1 MQIGLE
7 GDRLDRA
14 TFRDGVLYLMSS
26 EQDSTES
33 VDLAM
38 PNSENL
44 QNSEMTPGSASEDEG
59 WLSAIGSDFKNIA
72 TCFRNNIPP
81 VIGGM
86 ATLVHKTAMSVA
98 AEIAELEREGFGEE
112 DGGSPDED
120 PNSILLPWEIK
131 TSHDKDNL
139 PVCVTDE
146 ELMEDI
152 LALSRHEKT
161 FLEPF
166 DSSEAEDHIASD
178 KPDFVLDESRISL
191 IRRLLDIDES
201 LAVMHARMSGEFS
214 GFVSLF

>member
-1 MQIGLE
+1 LQIGLE

-166 DSSEAEDHIASD
+166 DSEDHIASD

>member
-166 DSSEAEDHIASD
+166 DSEDHIASD

>member
-1 MQIGLE
+1 
-7 GDRLDRA
+7 
-14 TFRDGVLYLMSS
+14 MSS
-26 EQDSTES
+26 EQDSPERITFG
-33 VDLAM
+33 M

-59 WLSAIGSDFKNIA
+59 WLGAIGSDFKNIA

-81 VIGGM
+81 VIGGV
-86 ATLVHKTAMSVA
+86 AKLVHKTAMSVA

-120 PNSILLPWEIK
+120 PNSILLPWEMK
-131 TSHDKDNL
+131 TSHDEDNL
-139 PVCVTDE
+139 SVFVTDE

-166 DSSEAEDHIASD
+166 NSCEAGDHIASD

-214 GFVSLF
+214 GFASLF

>member
-1 MQIGLE
+1 LQIGLE

-33 VDLAM
+33 VDLAL

-166 DSSEAEDHIASD
+166 DSEDHIASD